1 MRNVSGRIST
11 SLMLAGALFV
21 AGCAEESGSGGGQA
35 QQAPPPAEVAVVT
48 LEPQP
53 VEIATTLPGRASP
66 YQIAEVRPQ
75 VNGILQ
81 ERLFR
86 EGADVQKGDPLYQID
101 PAVYQAAYETAK
113 AELAQAEAAQVSASN
128 RANRNEEL
136 VRTNAVSRASYDD
149 AVAALGEA
157 NAAIQARKAALAS
170 AKINLDYTTVTAP
183 ISGRIGSSAFTAG
196 ALVTANQPET
206 LTTIHQLDPIYVD
219 VTQSSAELLELR
231 RAVADGRY
239 ERIDPDSAEVE
250 LTLEDGTTYAHPGKL
265 EFADV
270 QVSESTG
277 AVTLRALFPNPDAI
291 LLPGM
296 FVRAEIKAG
305 VDPQGIL
312 VPQRAVSRDPKGR
325 ATTLVVLP
333 DNTVEQRILT
343 TDRTVGDQWLVSD
356 GVRAG
361 ERVIVE
367 GVQKVRP
374 GAVVQVID
382 AEPKSVAD
390 ASAASTPIRR

>member
-1 MRNVSGRIST
+1 MRNVSGRISAG
-11 SLMLAGALFV
+11 LMLAGALFLV
-21 AGCAEESGSGGGQA
+21 GCEKDSAGEAKA
-35 QQAPPPAEVAVVT
+35 QEAPPPVEVSVVT
-48 LEPQP
+48 LQPQP
-53 VEIATTLPGRASP
+53 VEITTTLPGRASR

-86 EGADVQKGDPLYQID
+86 EGADVQKGEPLYQID
-101 PAVYQAAYETAK
+101 PAVYRAAYETAK

-128 RANRNEEL
+128 RARRNEEL
-136 VRTNAVSRASYDD
+136 VRTNAVSRAAYDD
-149 AVAALGEA
+149 ATAALGEA
-157 NAAIQARKAALAS
+157 NAAVQARKAALAS
-170 AKINLDYTTVTAP
+170 AKISLDYTTVTAP
-183 ISGRIGSSAFTAG
+183 ISGRIGRSAFTAG

-219 VTQSSAELLELR
+219 VTQSSAQLLELR
-231 RAVADGRY
+231 RALADGRY
-239 ERIDPDSAEVE
+239 QRVASDRAEVE
-250 LTLEDGTTYAHPGKL
+250 LALEDGTTYAHPGTL

-277 AVTLRALFPNPDAI
+277 AVTLRALFPNPDNI

-305 VDPQGIL
+305 IDPRGIL

-333 DNTVEQRILT
+333 DNKVEQRILT
-343 TDRTVGDQWLVSD
+343 TDRTVGDQWLVSS
-356 GVRAG
+356 GVEAG
-361 ERVIVE
+361 DRVIVA
-367 GVQKVRP
+367 GIQKVQP
-374 GAVVQVID
+374 GAMVQVIE
-382 AEPKSVAD
+382 AEKSVAD
-390 ASAASTPIRR
+390 ASAGSAPIRR

>member
-1 MRNVSGRIST
+1 MRNLSGRISAG
-11 SLMLAGALFV
+11 LMLAGALLLT
-21 AGCAEESGSGGGQA
+21 GCQEEDGQA
-35 QQAPPPAEVAVVT
+35 KAQEAPPPAEVSVVT
-48 LEPQP
+48 LQPQP
-53 VEIATTLPGRASP
+53 VEIITTLPGRASP

-75 VNGILQ
+75 VTGILQ

-86 EGADVQKGDPLYQID
+86 EGADVKKGEPLYQID
-101 PAVYQAAYETAK
+101 PAVYRAAYETAK
-113 AELAQAEAAQVSASN
+113 AELAQAEATRVSANN
-128 RANRNEEL
+128 RARRNEEL
-136 VRTNAVSRASYDD
+136 IRTNAVSRAAYDD

-157 NAAIQARKAALAS
+157 SAAVEARKAALAS

-183 ISGRIGSSAFTAG
+183 ISGRIGRSAFTAG

-219 VTQSSAELLELR
+219 VTQSSAQLLELR
-231 RAVADGRY
+231 RALADGRY
-239 ERIDPDSAEVE
+239 QRVDPNRAEVE
-250 LTLEDGTTYAHPGKL
+250 LMLEDGTTYSHPGTL
-265 EFADV
+265 EFQDV

-277 AVTLRALFPNPDAI
+277 AVTLRALFPNPNGVI
-291 LLPGM
+291 LPGM

-333 DNTVEQRILT
+333 DNKVEQRILT

-356 GVRAG
+356 GVKAG
-361 ERVIVE
+361 DRVIVE
-367 GVQKVRP
+367 GIQKVRP
-374 GAVVQVID
+374 GAVVQV
-382 AEPKSVAD
+382 AEADKPVA
-390 ASAASTPIRR
+390 AAGEAPIRR